1 MVYRRLCYLKKG
13 DAVPVIDIPDPGS
26 SLGVIENIIFI
37 IVQWIRFAAESL
49 SIIIITVG
57 IIVTLYVI
65 LTSYRTSSRKAY
77 NEVRFTFSRYLV
89 MALEFELAA
98 DIIGTAISPT
108 WDQLGKLAVIATI
121 RTFLNY
127 FLQMEMMAEKK
138 VAEEKPVNTAKAGD
152 A

>member
-1 MVYRRLCYLKKG
+1 M
-13 DAVPVIDIPDPGS
+13 IDLPDPGS
-26 SLGVIENIIFI
+26 ALDAIRGFAFV

-49 SIIIITVG
+49 SVIIITIG
-57 IIVTLYVI
+57 MAVTVYVI
-65 LTSYRTSSRKAY
+65 LTAYRTSSRKAY

-127 FLQMEMMAEKK
+127 FLQMEMRAEKRDVDDK
-138 VAEEKPVNTAKAGD
+138 HAGPE
-152 A
+152 AGEA

>member
-1 MVYRRLCYLKKG
+1 M
-13 DAVPVIDIPDPGS
+13 PVINLLDPGS
-26 SLGVIENIIFI
+26 SLDTLESYVSI

-49 SIIIITVG
+49 SILIITVG

-65 LTSYRTSSRKAY
+65 VRSYHLSGQKAY
-77 NEVRFTFSRYLV
+77 NQVRFTFSRYLV

-127 FLQMEMMAEKK
+127 FLQLEMKAEKK
-138 VAEEKPVNTAKAGD
+138 ETEEMAANSTRAGEV
-152 A
+152 

>member
-1 MVYRRLCYLKKG
+1 M
-13 DAVPVIDIPDPGS
+13 IDIPYPGS
-26 SLGVIENIIFI
+26 ALDAIQGFVYI
-37 IVQWIRFAAESL
+37 IVQWIRFVAESL
-49 SIIIITVG
+49 SITIITIG
-57 IIVTLYVI
+57 IVATVYVI

-127 FLQMEMMAEKK
+127 FLQMEMRAEKK
-138 VAEEKPVNTAKAGD
+138 EAEEKQAGP
-152 A
+152 AGPGEA

>member
-1 MVYRRLCYLKKG
+1 MIYL
-13 DAVPVIDIPDPGS
+13 PDPGS
-26 SLGVIENIIFI
+26 VLDAIQGYVFV

-49 SIIIITVG
+49 SIIIITIG
-57 IIVTLYVI
+57 IAVTVYVI
-65 LTSYRTSSRKAY
+65 LTTYRTSSRKAY

-108 WDQLGKLAVIATI
+108 WDQLGKLALIATI

-127 FLQMEMMAEKK
+127 FLQVEMKAEKK
-138 VAEEKPVNTAKAGD
+138 EADDKRAGQS
-152 A
+152 AGEA